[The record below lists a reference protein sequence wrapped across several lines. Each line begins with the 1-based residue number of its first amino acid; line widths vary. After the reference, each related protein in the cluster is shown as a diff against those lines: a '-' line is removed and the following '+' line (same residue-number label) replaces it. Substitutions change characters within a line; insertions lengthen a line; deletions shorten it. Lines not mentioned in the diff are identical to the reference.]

1 MVETQ
6 FSRKV
11 KTIRTDNG
19 TEFIM
24 KEFFAQRGILHQL
37 SCVKTP
43 QQNAIVERK
52 HQHIL
57 NVARALKFQSN
68 LPMHLWG
75 YCILIAV
82 YLINRVQTSILS
94 HKTPF
99 EVLFGHVP
107 TYSHLKIL
115 GCLCYASTFS
125 HNRSKF
131 APRARKCV
139 FLGYPFGIKGYK
151 LLDLSTNTVFVSK
164 DMVFHEHIFAFAFD
178 KCDFFYPFTIFF
190 EVEVHSSGKDCTDSF
205 VTPIGIIEVPTQYS
219 CTCDSSFQVPDNPI
233 TVLPRSPSSIFESA
247 SLDSSQPNSASFI
260 APNPTPPMAV
270 PPPIRKS
277 TKAHQTPIYLQ
288 DYACNTAATARPPS
302 LPYDIANSSTYSHL
316 DPSYQSYLMTISA
329 CHQEPTSFSQA
340 VQDLAW
346 RATMDKEIVTLEK
359 THTWVLTP
367 LPPGKSPIGCK
378 WVYKIKL
385 NPDGTMERYKA
396 CLVAKGYTQREDL
409 DFLETFSL
417 VAKTVSVRVFFALA
431 SAKG

>member
-151 LLDLSTNTVFVSK
+151 LVDLSTNTVFVSK

-190 EVEVHSSGKDCTDSF
+190 EVEVHSSS
-205 VTPIGIIEVPTQYS
+205 
-219 CTCDSSFQVPDNPI
+219 
-233 TVLPRSPSSIFESA
+233 
-247 SLDSSQPNSASFI
+247 
-260 APNPTPPMAV
+260 
-270 PPPIRKS
+270 
-277 TKAHQTPIYLQ
+277 
-288 DYACNTAATARPPS
+288 
-302 LPYDIANSSTYSHL
+302 
-316 DPSYQSYLMTISA
+316 
-329 CHQEPTSFSQA
+329 
-340 VQDLAW
+340 
-346 RATMDKEIVTLEK
+346 
-359 THTWVLTP
+359 
-367 LPPGKSPIGCK
+367 
-378 WVYKIKL
+378 
-385 NPDGTMERYKA
+385 
-396 CLVAKGYTQREDL
+396 
-409 DFLETFSL
+409 
-417 VAKTVSVRVFFALA
+417 
-431 SAKG
+431 